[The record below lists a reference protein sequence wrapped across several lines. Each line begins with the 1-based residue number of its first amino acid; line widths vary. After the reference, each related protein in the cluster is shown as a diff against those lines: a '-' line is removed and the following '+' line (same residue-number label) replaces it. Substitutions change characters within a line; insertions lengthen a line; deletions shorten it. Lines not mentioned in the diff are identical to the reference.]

1 MHAPEEKGMTARE
14 WNRNQEKITRLQDLA
29 AAVSGK
35 MFLAFILLV
44 LCILCQQGV
53 RGQARRIQLSD
64 FGKAV
69 SVSDPQIS
77 PDGKSIVYVLSRMNM
92 EQDRNDRDLVL
103 HEIATAA
110 RRALTHDRKDV
121 GSPRWSPA
129 GDRLAFLAAVG
140 PAKEEK
146 AQIFV
151 LSMSGGDALKI
162 TDVPSG
168 VEQFAWRPISGEIAY
183 VTADEPENK
192 KDIEKH
198 LDAFEIGDNGYLE
211 TKAPTPSH
219 IWLVAADGGKP
230 RRLTSGS
237 WSLPKVLPPSSPSS
251 PISWSPDGKLLAFTK
266 QEDPHSGDSDRR
278 TVQILNVDTG
288 ETRKLTGHERYEG
301 FGLFSPDGSQVA
313 YWYPRDGDRANENEI
328 FVTAASGGD
337 GQDATR
343 AIDRNLLRAIWM
355 PDGKSLLVGGHD
367 GAQVGLWLLPL
378 GGAAKKLPLGDV
390 SPSWSFW
397 VDATVG
403 RNGGIAF
410 AGSTPNQPS
419 ELYYMASPNDAP
431 IRLTNNNQEIAALA
445 LGRTERF
452 EWQGA
457 DKFHEDGVL
466 IYPPGFQKGK
476 KYPLVLIIHGG
487 PRAATTTQYSFLP
500 QFVAAQDCV
509 VFEPN
514 YRGSENLGNAYT
526 HAIWNDAGDGP
537 GRDVIA
543 GIDAVKNLGFVD
555 ETRIA
560 VSGWSYGGYITA
572 WLTGHYQIWKV
583 AVAGAAVTNM
593 YDQYNLADFNV
604 TERYIFNGSPYVG
617 DNIKAYRE
625 QSPITYAA
633 QMKTPTLILSD
644 TGDFRVTV
652 TQSYELFHALKD
664 NGVPVRFFAYPVS
677 GHFPNDPVRQAD
689 VYRRWTDWLVDH
701 LK

>member
-1 MHAPEEKGMTARE
+1 MTARD
-14 WNRNQEKITRLQDLA
+14 WNRNQEKITRLRDLA

-35 MFLAFILLV
+35 MFLAFFLLV
-44 LCILCQQGV
+44 VCILCQQGV
-53 RGQARRIQLSD
+53 RGQARRIQLAD

-110 RRALTHDRKDV
+110 SRALTHDRKDV

-129 GDRLAFLAAVG
+129 GDRIAFLAAVG

-162 TDVPSG
+162 TDVPGG
-168 VEQFAWRPISGEIAY
+168 VEQFAWRPVSGEIAY

-251 PISWSPDGKLLAFTK
+251 PISWSPDGKLLTFTR

-288 ETRKLTGHERYEG
+288 ETRKLTGHEKYEG

-343 AIDRNLLRAIWM
+343 AIDRNILRAIWR

-431 IRLTNNNQEIAALA
+431 IRLTNNNQEIAALV
-445 LGRTERF
+445 LGRTGRF
-452 EWQGA
+452 EWQGP

-537 GRDVIA
+537 GRDVMA
-543 GIDAVKNLGFVD
+543 GIDAVKKLGFVD

-560 VSGWSYGGYITA
+560 VSGWSYGGYMTT
-572 WLTGHYQIWKV
+572 WLIGHYQIWKV

-617 DNIKAYRE
+617 DNVKAYRE

-664 NGVPVRFFAYPVS
+664 NGVPVRFFAYPVG

-689 VYRRWTDWLVDH
+689 VYRRWTEWLVDH

>member
-1 MHAPEEKGMTARE
+1 MATRRWHENHGQRARS
-14 WNRNQEKITRLQDLA
+14 NYLA
-29 AAVSGK
+29 VPLGGRVL
-35 MFLAFILLV
+35 FAFVLLV
-44 LCILCQQGV
+44 ACAIFQQGAM
-53 RGQARRIQLSD
+53 GQARRIEIGD
-64 FGKAV
+64 FAKAV

-77 PDGKSIVYVLSRMNM
+77 PDGKSIVYAVSRMNM
-92 EQDRNDRDLVL
+92 EQDRHDRELVL
-103 HEIATAA
+103 LEIVTGAQ
-110 RRALTHDRKDV
+110 RVLTHDRKDA

-129 GDRLAFLAAVG
+129 GDRIAFLAAVG

-151 LSMSGGDALKI
+151 LSMHGGDAAKI
-162 TDVPSG
+162 TDAPNG
-168 VEQFAWRPISGEIAY
+168 VEQFAWRPNGTEIAY
-183 VTADEPENK
+183 VTADEAENK

-251 PISWSPDGKLLAFTK
+251 PLSWSPDGKWLAFTK
-266 QEDPHSGDSDRR
+266 QENPHSGDSDLR
-278 TVQILNVDTG
+278 TVQILSVDTG
-288 ETRKLTGHERYEG
+288 DIRKLTKHQNFEG
-301 FGLFSPDGSQVA
+301 FGLFSPDGSQLA
-313 YWYPRDGDRANENEI
+313 YWFPREGDRANENEI
-328 FVTAASGGD
+328 FVTPASGGD

-343 AIDRNLLRAIWM
+343 SIDRNILRAIWM

-367 GAQVGLWLLPL
+367 GAQVGLWLQPL
-378 GGAAKKLPLGDV
+378 SGAAKQLALGDV

-403 RNGGIAF
+403 RNGEIAF

-419 ELYYMASPNDAP
+419 ELYYMASTNDAP
-431 IRLTNNNQEIAALA
+431 KRLTNYNQEIAALS
-445 LGRTERF
+445 LGRTERI
-452 EWQGA
+452 EWQGP

-466 IYPPGFQKGK
+466 IYPPGFQKAK

-487 PRAATTTQYSFLP
+487 PRAASTTQFSFLP

-509 VFEPN
+509 VFQPN

-526 HAIWNDAGDGP
+526 RAIWNDAGAGP
-537 GRDVIA
+537 GRDVMA
-543 GIDAVKNLGFVD
+543 GIDAVKKLGFVD
-555 ETRIA
+555 EARIA
-560 VSGWSYGGYITA
+560 VSGWSYGGYMTT
-572 WLTGHYQIWKV
+572 WLIGHYQIWKV
-583 AVAGAAVTNM
+583 AMAGAAVTNM

-617 DNIKAYRE
+617 DNIKAYRD
-625 QSPITYAA
+625 QSPITYAS

-652 TQSYELFHALKD
+652 TQSYELYHALKD
-664 NGVPVRFFAYPVS
+664 NGVPVRFFAYPVG
-677 GHFPNDPVRQAD
+677 GHFPADPVRQQD
-689 VYRRWTDWLVDH
+689 VYRRWAEWLVQN

>member
-1 MHAPEEKGMTARE
+1 MTARD
-14 WNRNQEKITRLQDLA
+14 WNRNQEKITRLRDLA

-35 MFLAFILLV
+35 MFLAFFLLV
-44 LCILCQQGV
+44 VCILCQQGV
-53 RGQARRIQLSD
+53 RGQARRIQLAD

-110 RRALTHDRKDV
+110 SRALTHDRKDV

-129 GDRLAFLAAVG
+129 GDRIAFLAAVG

-162 TDVPSG
+162 TDVPGG
-168 VEQFAWRPISGEIAY
+168 VEQFAWRPVSGEIAY

-251 PISWSPDGKLLAFTK
+251 PISWSPDGKLLTFTR

-288 ETRKLTGHERYEG
+288 ETRKLTGHEKYEG

-343 AIDRNLLRAIWM
+343 AIDRNILRAIWR

-445 LGRTERF
+445 LGRTGRF
-452 EWQGA
+452 EWQGP

-537 GRDVIA
+537 GRDVMA
-543 GIDAVKNLGFVD
+543 GIDAVKKLGFVD

-560 VSGWSYGGYITA
+560 VSGWSYGGYMTT
-572 WLTGHYQIWKV
+572 WLIGHYQIWKV

-617 DNIKAYRE
+617 DNVKAYRE

-664 NGVPVRFFAYPVS
+664 NGVPVRFFAYPVG

-689 VYRRWTDWLVDH
+689 VYRRWTEWLVDH

>member
-1 MHAPEEKGMTARE
+1 MYQQEEKRMTTRE
-14 WNRNQEKITRLQDLA
+14 WNRNQLKGTRLQNRTAAFSWRKFAAFVLA
-29 AAVSGK
+29 V
-35 MFLAFILLV
+35 FCV
-44 LCILCQQGV
+44 LCPKGA
-53 RGQARRIQLSD
+53 RGQARRIELAD

-77 PDGKSIVYVLSRMNM
+77 PDGKSIVYVVSRMNL

-103 HEIATAA
+103 QEISSGA
-110 RRALTHDRKDV
+110 RRALTHDRKDA
-121 GSPRWSPA
+121 GSPRWSPT
-129 GDRLAFLAAVG
+129 GDRIAFLAAVG

-162 TDVPSG
+162 TDAPNG
-168 VEQFAWRPISGEIAY
+168 VEQFAWRPISGDIAY
-183 VTADEPENK
+183 VTADEAENK

-198 LDAFEIGDNGYLE
+198 LDAFEVGDNGYLE

-219 IWLVAADGGKP
+219 IWMIAADGGKP

-237 WSLPKVLPPSSPSS
+237 WTLPKVLPPSSPSS
-251 PISWSPDGKLLAFTK
+251 PISFSPDGKLLSFTK
-266 QEDPHSGDSDRR
+266 QEDPHSGDSDGR
-278 TVQILNVDTG
+278 TVQILNVDSG
-288 ETRKLTGHERYEG
+288 EIRKLTKHEKFEG
-301 FGLFSPDGSQVA
+301 FGLFSPDGSQLA
-313 YWYPRDGDRANENEI
+313 YWYPLNGDRANQNEI
-328 FVTAASGGD
+328 HVTSVAGGD

-343 AIDRNLLRAIWM
+343 AIDRNILRAIWM
-355 PDGKSLLVGGHD
+355 PDGKSFLVGGHD
-367 GAQVGLWLLPL
+367 GTQVSLWLQPL
-378 GGAAKKLPLGDV
+378 GGAARKLSLGDV

-403 RNGGIAF
+403 RNGEIAF

-419 ELYYMASPNDAP
+419 ELYYMATPNDAP
-431 IRLTNNNQEIAALA
+431 KRLTNNNQEIAALA

-452 EWQGA
+452 EWQGP
-457 DKFHEDGVL
+457 DKFHEDGVV
-466 IYPPGFQKGK
+466 IYPPGFQKDK

-487 PRAATTTQYSFLP
+487 PRATTTTQYSFLP
-500 QFVAAQDCV
+500 QFVAAHDCV
-509 VFEPN
+509 VFQPN

-537 GRDVIA
+537 GRDVMA
-543 GIDAVKNLGFVD
+543 GIEALKKLGFVD
-555 ETRIA
+555 ESKIA
-560 VSGWSYGGYITA
+560 VSGWSYGGYMTT
-572 WLTGHYQIWKV
+572 WLMGHYQIWKV

-617 DNIKAYRE
+617 DNLKGYRE

-644 TGDFRVTV
+644 TGDFRVTI

-664 NGVPVRFFAYPVS
+664 NGVPVRFFAYPVG
-677 GHFPNDPVRQAD
+677 GHFPSDPVRQMD
-689 VYRRWTDWLVDH
+689 VYRRWSEWLVDH

>member
-1 MHAPEEKGMTARE
+1 MQALEEKGMTARE
-14 WNRNQEKITRLQDLA
+14 WNRNQEQITRLQDLA

-64 FGKAV
+64 FGKVV

-103 HEIATAA
+103 REIATAA

-129 GDRLAFLAAVG
+129 GDRIAFLAAVG

-251 PISWSPDGKLLAFTK
+251 PISWSPDGKLLTFTR

-288 ETRKLTGHERYEG
+288 ETRKLTGHEKYEG

-343 AIDRNLLRAIWM
+343 AIDRNILRAIWM

-397 VDATVG
+397 VDATGG

-410 AGSTPNQPS
+410 SGSTPNQPS
-419 ELYYMASPNDAP
+419 ELYYMASPDDAP

-452 EWQGA
+452 EWQGP

-537 GRDVIA
+537 GRDVMA
-543 GIDAVKNLGFVD
+543 GIDAVKKLGFVD

-560 VSGWSYGGYITA
+560 VSGWSYGGYMTT
-572 WLTGHYQIWKV
+572 WLIGHYQIWKV

-617 DNIKAYRE
+617 DNVMAYRE

>member
-1 MHAPEEKGMTARE
+1 MYRQEEKGMTARE
-14 WNRNQEKITRLQDLA
+14 WNRNQLEGTRLQDRTA
-29 AAVSGK
+29 AFSWRRFA
-35 MFLAFILLV
+35 AFILAAFCV
-44 LCILCQQGV
+44 LCPKGA
-53 RGQARRIQLSD
+53 RAQARRIELGD

-77 PDGKSIVYVLSRMNM
+77 PDGKSIVYVVSRMNL

-103 HEIATAA
+103 QEIASGA
-110 RRALTHDRKDV
+110 RRTLTHDRKDA

-129 GDRLAFLAAVG
+129 GDRIAFLAAVG

-162 TDVPSG
+162 TDAPNG
-168 VEQFAWRPISGEIAY
+168 IEQFAWRPSGTEIAY
-183 VTADEPENK
+183 VTADEAENK

-198 LDAFEIGDNGYLE
+198 LDAFEVGDNGYLE

-219 IWLVAADGGKP
+219 IWLIAVDGGKP

-237 WSLPKVLPPSSPSS
+237 WTLPKVLPPSSPSS
-251 PISWSPDGKLLAFTK
+251 PISFSPDGKLLTFTK
-266 QEDPHSGDSDRR
+266 QEDPHSGDSDGR
-278 TVQILNVDTG
+278 TVQILNVDSG
-288 ETRKLTGHERYEG
+288 EIRKLTKHEKFEG
-301 FGLFSPDGSQVA
+301 FGLFSPDGSQLA
-313 YWYPRDGDRANENEI
+313 YWYPRDGDRANQNEI
-328 FVTAASGGD
+328 HVTSVAGGD
-337 GQDATR
+337 GQDVTR
-343 AIDRNLLRAIWM
+343 AIDRNILRGIWM

-367 GAQVGLWLLPL
+367 GTQVSLWLQPL

-403 RNGGIAF
+403 RNGEIAF

-419 ELYYMASPNDAP
+419 ELYYMATPNDP
-431 IRLTNNNQEIAALA
+431 PKRLTNNNQEIAALA

-452 EWQGA
+452 EWQGP
-457 DKFHEDGVL
+457 DKFHEDGVI
-466 IYPPGFQKGK
+466 IYPPGFQKDK

-487 PRAATTTQYSFLP
+487 PRATTTTQYSFLP
-500 QFVAAQDCV
+500 QFVAAHDCV
-509 VFEPN
+509 VFQPN

-526 HAIWNDAGDGP
+526 RAIWNDAGDGP
-537 GRDVIA
+537 GRDVMA
-543 GIDAVKNLGFVD
+543 GIEALKKLGFVD
-555 ETRIA
+555 ESKIA
-560 VSGWSYGGYITA
+560 VSGWSYGGYMTT
-572 WLTGHYQIWKV
+572 WLMGHYQIWKV

-604 TERYIFNGSPYVG
+604 TERYIFSGSPYVG
-617 DNIKAYRE
+617 DNIKGYRE
-625 QSPITYAA
+625 QSPITYAS

-644 TGDFRVTV
+644 TGDFRVTI

-677 GHFPNDPVRQAD
+677 GHFPNDPVRQMD
-689 VYRRWTDWLVDH
+689 VYRRWSEWLVEH

>member
-1 MHAPEEKGMTARE
+1 MTARD
-14 WNRNQEKITRLQDLA
+14 WNRNQEKITRLRDLA

-35 MFLAFILLV
+35 MFLAFFLLV
-44 LCILCQQGV
+44 VCILCQQGV
-53 RGQARRIQLSD
+53 RGQARRIQLAD

-110 RRALTHDRKDV
+110 SRALTHDRKDV

-129 GDRLAFLAAVG
+129 GDRIAFLAAVG

-162 TDVPSG
+162 TDVPGG
-168 VEQFAWRPISGEIAY
+168 VEQFAWRPVSGEIAY

-251 PISWSPDGKLLAFTK
+251 PISWSPDGKLLTFTR

-288 ETRKLTGHERYEG
+288 ETRKLTGHEKYEG

-343 AIDRNLLRAIWM
+343 AIDRNILRAIWR

-452 EWQGA
+452 EWQGP

-537 GRDVIA
+537 GRDVMA
-543 GIDAVKNLGFVD
+543 GIDAVKKLGFVD

-560 VSGWSYGGYITA
+560 VSGWSYGGYMTT
-572 WLTGHYQIWKV
+572 WLIGHYQIWKV

-617 DNIKAYRE
+617 DNVKAYRE

-664 NGVPVRFFAYPVS
+664 NGVPVRFFAYPVG

-689 VYRRWTDWLVDH
+689 VYRRWTEWLVDH

>member
-1 MHAPEEKGMTARE
+1 MTARD
-14 WNRNQEKITRLQDLA
+14 WNRNQEKITRLRDLA

-35 MFLAFILLV
+35 MFLAFFLLV
-44 LCILCQQGV
+44 VCILCQQGV
-53 RGQARRIQLSD
+53 RGQARRIQLAD

-110 RRALTHDRKDV
+110 SRALTHDRKDV

-129 GDRLAFLAAVG
+129 GDRIAFLAAVG

-162 TDVPSG
+162 TDVPGG
-168 VEQFAWRPISGEIAY
+168 VEQFAWRPVSGEIAY

-251 PISWSPDGKLLAFTK
+251 PISWSPDGKLLTFTR

-288 ETRKLTGHERYEG
+288 ETRKLTGHEKYEG

-343 AIDRNLLRAIWM
+343 AIDRNILRAIWM

-452 EWQGA
+452 EWQGP

-537 GRDVIA
+537 GRDVMA
-543 GIDAVKNLGFVD
+543 GIDAVKKLGFVD

-560 VSGWSYGGYITA
+560 VSGWSYGGYMTT
-572 WLTGHYQIWKV
+572 WLIGHYQIWKV

-617 DNIKAYRE
+617 DNVKAYRE

-664 NGVPVRFFAYPVS
+664 NGVPVRFFAYPVG

-689 VYRRWTDWLVDH
+689 VYRRWTEWLVDH

>member
-1 MHAPEEKGMTARE
+1 MTARE
-14 WNRNQEKITRLQDLA
+14 WNRNQLKGTRLQNRTA
-29 AAVSGK
+29 AFSWRRFA
-35 MFLAFILLV
+35 AFILAAFCV
-44 LCILCQQGV
+44 LCPKGA
-53 RGQARRIQLSD
+53 RAQARRIELAD

-77 PDGKSIVYVLSRMNM
+77 PDGKSIVYVMSRMNM
-92 EQDRNDRDLVL
+92 DQDRNDRDVVL
-103 HEIATAA
+103 QEIASGA
-110 RRALTHDRKDV
+110 RRALTHDRKDA

-129 GDRLAFLAAVG
+129 GDRVAFLAAVG

-162 TDVPSG
+162 TDAPNG
-168 VEQFAWRPISGEIAY
+168 VEQFAWRPVTGDIAY
-183 VTADEPENK
+183 VTADEAENK

-198 LDAFEIGDNGYLE
+198 LDAFEVGDNGYLE

-219 IWLVAADGGKP
+219 IWLIAADGGKP

-237 WSLPKVLPPSSPSS
+237 WTLPKVLPPSSPSS
-251 PISWSPDGKLLAFTK
+251 PISFSPDGKLLTFTK
-266 QEDPHSGDSDRR
+266 QEDPHSGDSDGR
-278 TVQILNVDTG
+278 TVQILNVDSG
-288 ETRKLTGHERYEG
+288 EIRKLTKHEKFEG
-301 FGLFSPDGSQVA
+301 FGLFSPDGSQLA
-313 YWYPRDGDRANENEI
+313 YWYPRDGDRANQNEI
-328 FVTAASGGD
+328 HVTSVAGGD

-343 AIDRNLLRAIWM
+343 AIDRNILRAIWM

-367 GAQVGLWLLPL
+367 GTQVSLWLQPL
-378 GGAAKKLPLGDV
+378 SGAAKKLPLGDV

-403 RNGGIAF
+403 RNGEIAF

-419 ELYYMASPNDAP
+419 ELYYMATPNDP
-431 IRLTNNNQEIAALA
+431 PKRLTNNNQEIAALA
-445 LGRTERF
+445 LGRTEHF
-452 EWQGA
+452 EWQGP
-457 DKFHEDGVL
+457 DKFHEDGVI
-466 IYPPGFQKGK
+466 IYPPGFQKDK

-487 PRAATTTQYSFLP
+487 PRATTTTQYSFLP
-500 QFVAAQDCV
+500 QFVAAHDCV
-509 VFEPN
+509 VFQPN

-526 HAIWNDAGDGP
+526 RAIWNDAGDGP
-537 GRDVIA
+537 GRDVMA
-543 GIDAVKNLGFVD
+543 GIDALKKLGFVD
-555 ETRIA
+555 ESKIA
-560 VSGWSYGGYITA
+560 VSGWSYGGYMTT
-572 WLTGHYQIWKV
+572 WLMGHYQIWKV

-617 DNIKAYRE
+617 DNLKGYRE
-625 QSPITYAA
+625 QSPITYAS

-644 TGDFRVTV
+644 TGDFRVTI

-677 GHFPNDPVRQAD
+677 GHFPNDPVRQMD
-689 VYRRWTDWLVDH
+689 VYRRWSEWLVDH

>member
-1 MHAPEEKGMTARE
+1 MTARE

-35 MFLAFILLV
+35 MFLAFVLLV
-44 LCILCQQGV
+44 LCILCQQGA
-53 RGQARRIQLSD
+53 RGQARRIQLAD

-77 PDGKSIVYVLSRMNM
+77 PDGKSVVYVLSRMNM

-110 RRALTHDRKDV
+110 SRALTHDRKDV

-129 GDRLAFLAAVG
+129 GDRIAFLAAVG

-168 VEQFAWRPISGEIAY
+168 IEQFAWRPVSGEIAY

-230 RRLTSGS
+230 RRVTSGS

-251 PISWSPDGKLLAFTK
+251 PISWSPDGKLLTFTR
-266 QEDPHSGDSDRR
+266 QQDPHSGDSDRR
-278 TVQILNVDTG
+278 TVQILNVDSG
-288 ETRKLTGHERYEG
+288 ETRKLTGHEKYEG

-343 AIDRNLLRAIWM
+343 AIDRNILRAIWM

-410 AGSTPNQPS
+410 VGSTPNQPS

-431 IRLTNNNQEIAALA
+431 MRLTNNNQEIAALA

-452 EWQGA
+452 EWQGP

-487 PRAATTTQYSFLP
+487 PRAASTTQYSFLP

-537 GRDVIA
+537 GRDVMA
-543 GIDAVKNLGFVD
+543 GIDAVKRLGFVD
-555 ETRIA
+555 ESRIA
-560 VSGWSYGGYITA
+560 VSGWSYGGYMTA
-572 WLTGHYQIWKV
+572 WLIGHYQIWNV

-617 DNIKAYRE
+617 DNVKAYRE

>member
-1 MHAPEEKGMTARE
+1 MTARE
-14 WNRNQEKITRLQDLA
+14 RNTSQKKNTRLQDLA
-29 AAVSGK
+29 AVFSRR

-44 LCILCQQGV
+44 LCIFCQQGT
-53 RGQARRIQLSD
+53 RGQARRIQLAD
-64 FGKAV
+64 FGKVV

-77 PDGKSIVYVLSRMNM
+77 PDGKSIVYVVSRMNM

-103 HEIATAA
+103 QEIATAA

-121 GSPRWSPA
+121 ASPRWSPA
-129 GDRLAFLAAVG
+129 GDRMAFLAAVG
-140 PAKEEK
+140 PPKEEK

-151 LSMSGGDALKI
+151 LSMNGGDALKI
-162 TDVPSG
+162 TDAPNG
-168 VEQFAWRPISGEIAY
+168 VEQFAWRPLSRDIAY

-198 LDAFEIGDNGYLE
+198 LDAFEVGDNGYLE

-237 WSLPKVLPPSSPSS
+237 WSLPRVLPPSSPSS
-251 PISWSPDGKLLAFTK
+251 PISWSPDGKLLAFVK
-266 QEDPHSGDSDRR
+266 QDDAHSGDGDRR
-278 TVQILNVDTG
+278 TVQILNVDSG
-288 ETRKLTGHERYEG
+288 EIRKLTNHDKFEG
-301 FGLFSPDGSQVA
+301 FGTFSPDGSQLT

-328 FVTAASGGD
+328 FVTASSGGD

-343 AIDRNLLRAIWM
+343 AIDRNILRAIWM

-367 GAQVGLWLLPL
+367 GAQVALWLQPL
-378 GGAAKKLPLGDV
+378 GGAAKKLPLGDI

-403 RNGGIAF
+403 HNGEIAF

-419 ELYYMASPNDAP
+419 ELYYMATPNDAP
-431 IRLTNNNQEIAALA
+431 VRLTNNNQEIAAMA

-452 EWQGA
+452 EWQGP
-457 DKFHEDGVL
+457 DKFREDGVL
-466 IYPPGFQKGK
+466 IYPPGFQKGT

-500 QFVAAQDCV
+500 QFVAAQDYV

-526 HAIWNDAGDGP
+526 RAIWNDMGDGP
-537 GRDVIA
+537 GRDVMA
-543 GIDAVKNLGFVD
+543 GLEAVKKLGFID
-555 ETRIA
+555 ESRIA
-560 VSGWSYGGYITA
+560 VSGWSYGGYMTT
-572 WLTGHYQIWKV
+572 WLIGHYPVWKV
-583 AVAGAAVTNM
+583 AVAGAPVTNWL
-593 YDQYNLADFNV
+593 DQYNLGDGNV
-604 TERYIFNGSPYVG
+604 QVRYNFNGSPYSK
-617 DNIKAYRE
+617 DNAKAFLE
-625 QSPITYAA
+625 QSPITYAP
-633 QMKTPTLILSD
+633 QIKTPTLIMCD
-644 TGDFRVTV
+644 TGDFRVPI
-652 TQSYELFHALKD
+652 TQAYELYHALKD
-664 NGVPVRFFAYPVS
+664 NGVPVRFFAYPVR
-677 GHFPNDPVRQAD
+677 GHFPSDPVRQAD
-689 VYRRWTDWLVDH
+689 VYRRWTEWLVDH

>member
-1 MHAPEEKGMTARE
+1 MTARD
-14 WNRNQEKITRLQDLA
+14 WNRNQEKITRLRDLA

-35 MFLAFILLV
+35 MFLAFFLLV
-44 LCILCQQGV
+44 VCILCQQGV
-53 RGQARRIQLSD
+53 RGQTRRIQLAD

-110 RRALTHDRKDV
+110 SRALTHDRKDV

-129 GDRLAFLAAVG
+129 GDRIAFLAAVG

-162 TDVPSG
+162 TDVPGG
-168 VEQFAWRPISGEIAY
+168 VEQFAWRPVSGEIAY

-251 PISWSPDGKLLAFTK
+251 PISWSPDGKLLTFTR

-288 ETRKLTGHERYEG
+288 ETRKLTGHEKYEG

-343 AIDRNLLRAIWM
+343 AIDRNILRAIWR

-452 EWQGA
+452 EWQGP

-537 GRDVIA
+537 GRDVMA
-543 GIDAVKNLGFVD
+543 GIDAVKKLGFVD

-560 VSGWSYGGYITA
+560 VSGWSYGGYMTT
-572 WLTGHYQIWKV
+572 WLIGHYQIWKV

-617 DNIKAYRE
+617 DNVKAYRE

-664 NGVPVRFFAYPVS
+664 NGVPVRFFAYPVG

-689 VYRRWTDWLVDH
+689 VYRRWTEWLVDH

>member
-1 MHAPEEKGMTARE
+1 MTARE

-35 MFLAFILLV
+35 MFLAFVLLV
-44 LCILCQQGV
+44 LCILCQQGA
-53 RGQARRIQLSD
+53 RGQARRIQLAD

-77 PDGKSIVYVLSRMNM
+77 PDGKSVVYVLSRMNM

-110 RRALTHDRKDV
+110 SRALTHDRKDV

-129 GDRLAFLAAVG
+129 GDRIAFLAAVG

-168 VEQFAWRPISGEIAY
+168 IEQFAWRPVSGEIAY

-230 RRLTSGS
+230 RRVTSGS

-251 PISWSPDGKLLAFTK
+251 PISWSPDGKLLTFTR
-266 QEDPHSGDSDRR
+266 QQDPHSGDSDRR
-278 TVQILNVDTG
+278 TVQILNVDSG
-288 ETRKLTGHERYEG
+288 ETRKLTGHEKYEG

-343 AIDRNLLRAIWM
+343 AIDRNILRAIWM

-410 AGSTPNQPS
+410 VGSTPNQPS

-431 IRLTNNNQEIAALA
+431 MRLTNNNQEIAALA

-452 EWQGA
+452 EWQGP
-457 DKFHEDGVL
+457 DQFHEDGVL

-487 PRAATTTQYSFLP
+487 PRAASTTQYSFLP

-537 GRDVIA
+537 GRDVMA
-543 GIDAVKNLGFVD
+543 GIDAVKRLGFVD
-555 ETRIA
+555 ESRIA
-560 VSGWSYGGYITA
+560 VSGWSYGGYMTA
-572 WLTGHYQIWKV
+572 WLIGHYQIWNV

-617 DNIKAYRE
+617 DNVKAYRE